1 MCCMTQPY
9 PSPAS
14 GSVVAALPASP
25 SDAIFQINENKKHRE
40 TQLEQQL
47 PGCCRGFA
55 RQRHRRSN
63 R

>member
-47 PGCCRGFA
+47 IDIYT
-55 RQRHRRSN
+55 
-63 R
+63 